1 VVQRDDNSND
11 KGIWEPML
19 DALLDESLGSATP
32 PDVTDDVV
40 RRIQSDSVTTTGRQS
55 YTARKQ
61 RSPLVPWLIA
71 AVVLIGI
78 GTSLIVALNNV
89 PDNNNVEV
97 AENQPD
103 GAQNPDDKPND
114 GMIAETQIQSNAND
128 SQDDIKLI
136 GPNQGALENN
146 VAINDME
153 PFEIPITETIALKE
167 NSIIIASINAQIE
180 SAWQDLDLEPSKY
193 CQDEEW
199 CRRTYLRLI
208 GRVPTVDEL
217 ESFLSYDDSARYE
230 SLVDLLLNDDRY
242 TEEFSRH
249 WSTVWTNALVGR
261 RGGSEESLTNRAGL
275 LKFMR
280 DSFARGISFDQVAF
294 ELISATGNDDPTSDQ
309 YNGAANY
316 ILCLIGDDTTLITSR
331 TSEVF
336 LGQKLQCAQCHSHP
350 GSKVAQNQ
358 FWEMDAFF
366 AQTTTAQLNDGS
378 TSLANVDYVGKSKSL
393 ENAESY
399 FEQPTG
405 EIRVAYPAFL
415 GQKANI
421 NSGELAEFDRRE
433 WLAKLVRYS
442 PLLAKSV
449 VNRLWSHFFGFG
461 FTQPIDDLGPHNPV
475 SHPELFELLARQTMA
490 SEYDLRLTM
499 KWIVLSD
506 AFRRSSTFS
515 PTNDFDSPEQGS
527 SPLFSRYY
535 TRQLQPEE
543 VYQSLQVL
551 AGIQR
556 DPNAFRTQELAQRA
570 WLGRFVQNMDTD
582 EGNESNLFDGD
593 IRQSLAMMNG
603 ELMQKV
609 TDLDNNT
616 TLGKII
622 RSEMENQAKLEHL
635 FLAALSR
642 KPTQQEST
650 VVLDLVSD
658 PSVDAVQVFQ
668 DIWWALLNSNEFI
681 LDH

>member
-1 VVQRDDNSND
+1 
-11 KGIWEPML
+11 
-19 DALLDESLGSATP
+19 
-32 PDVTDDVV
+32 
-40 RRIQSDSVTTTGRQS
+40 
-55 YTARKQ
+55 
-61 RSPLVPWLIA
+61 
-71 AVVLIGI
+71 
-78 GTSLIVALNNV
+78 
-89 PDNNNVEV
+89 
-97 AENQPD
+97 
-103 GAQNPDDKPND
+103 
-114 GMIAETQIQSNAND
+114 
-128 SQDDIKLI
+128 
-136 GPNQGALENN
+136 
-146 VAINDME
+146 
-153 PFEIPITETIALKE
+153 
-167 NSIIIASINAQIE
+167 
-180 SAWQDLDLEPSKY
+180 
-193 CQDEEW
+193 
-199 CRRTYLRLI
+199 
-208 GRVPTVDEL
+208 
-217 ESFLSYDDSARYE
+217 
-230 SLVDLLLNDDRY
+230 
-242 TEEFSRH
+242 
-249 WSTVWTNALVGR
+249 
-261 RGGSEESLTNRAGL
+261 
-275 LKFMR
+275 

-622 RSEMENQAKLEHL
+622 RSEMENPAKLEHL

>member
-1 VVQRDDNSND
+1 MVQSNDNSNES
-11 KGIWEPML
+11 GIWGPML

-32 PDVTDDVV
+32 PDVTNDVM
-40 RRIQSDSVTTTGRQS
+40 RRIQSDSVAVTSRQS
-55 YTARKQ
+55 YTAHKQ
-61 RSPLVPWLIA
+61 KSRLVPWLIA

-78 GTSLIVALNNV
+78 GTGLIVALNTQENQT
-89 PDNNNVEV
+89 VEI
-97 AENQPD
+97 AENRNQEE
-103 GAQNPDDKPND
+103 QSPDDNPNN
-114 GMIAETQIQSNAND
+114 GVIAETHIENNNPDSNED
-128 SQDDIKLI
+128 VKLI
-136 GPNQGALENN
+136 GPSQGALESS
-146 VAINDME
+146 VASNEME
-153 PFEIPITETIALKE
+153 PFEIPITETIALKA
-167 NSIIIASINAQIE
+167 NNTIIAAINTQIE
-180 SAWQDLDLEPSKY
+180 SVWQDLELEPSKY

-208 GRVPTVDEL
+208 GRVPTVTEL
-217 ESFLSYDDSARYE
+217 ESFLSYDDSERYE
-230 SLVDLLLNDDRY
+230 SLVDLLISDGNY

-261 RGGSEESLTNRAGL
+261 RGGSEKSLANRAGL

-280 DSFARGISFDQVAF
+280 DSFARGMPFDQVVF
-294 ELISATGNDDPTSDQ
+294 ELISATGNDDPTSDT

-316 ILCLIGDDTTLITSR
+316 ILCLISDDTTLITSR

-366 AQTTTAQLNDGS
+366 AQTTAAQLNDGS
-378 TSLANVDYVGKSKSL
+378 TTLANVDYVGKSQSL

-415 GQKANI
+415 GKKANI
-421 NSGELAEFDRRE
+421 NSGNLNEFDRRE
-433 WLAKLVRYS
+433 WLAKLVQHS

-461 FTQPIDDLGPHNPV
+461 FTQPIDDLGLHNPV
-475 SHPELFELLARQTMA
+475 SHPELLELLARQTIA
-490 SEYDLRLTM
+490 TEYNLRQTM

-506 AFRRSSTFS
+506 AFRRSSTYS
-515 PTNDFDSPEQGS
+515 PTNDLDSPELGS

-551 AGIQR
+551 AGSQR

-582 EGNESNLFDGD
+582 EGNESNLFKGD

-609 TDLDNNT
+609 TDLDDNT
-616 TLGKII
+616 SLGKII
-622 RSEMENQAKLEHL
+622 RSEMENQDKLDHL

-642 KPTQQEST
+642 KPTNQEST

-658 PSVDAVQVFQ
+658 PDVDAVQVFQ

>member
-1 VVQRDDNSND
+1 
-11 KGIWEPML
+11 ML

-32 PDVTDDVV
+32 PDVTNDVV
-40 RRIQSDSVTTTGRQS
+40 RRIQSDSATIPDRPS

-61 RSPLVPWLIA
+61 RSHLFPWLIA

-89 PDNNNVEV
+89 PNKNTVEV

-146 VAINDME
+146 VATSEVE

-217 ESFLSYDDSARYE
+217 ESFLSYDDSMRYE
-230 SLVDLLLNDDRY
+230 SLVDLLLNDDNY

-280 DSFARGISFDQVAF
+280 DSFARRIPFDQIAF
-294 ELISATGNDDPTSDQ
+294 ELISATGNDDPTSDE

-433 WLAKLVRYS
+433 WLAKLVRHS

-461 FTQPIDDLGPHNPV
+461 FTQPVDDLGPHNPV
-475 SHPELFELLARQTMA
+475 SHPKLFELLARQTMA
-490 SEYDLRLTM
+490 SEYDLRMIM
-499 KWIVLSD
+499 KWMVLSD
-506 AFRRSSTFS
+506 AFRRSSTYS
-515 PTNDFDSPEQGS
+515 PTNDLDSPELGS

-582 EGNESNLFDGD
+582 EGNESNLFNGD

-609 TDLDNNT
+609 TDLDDNT
-616 TLGKII
+616 TLGNII

-658 PSVDAVQVFQ
+658 PNVDAVQVFQ

>member
-1 VVQRDDNSND
+1 
-11 KGIWEPML
+11 ML

-32 PDVTDDVV
+32 PDVTNDVV
-40 RRIQSDSVTTTGRQS
+40 RRIQSDSATIPDRPS

-61 RSPLVPWLIA
+61 RSHLFPRLIA
-71 AVVLIGI
+71 VVVLIGI
-78 GTSLIVALNNV
+78 GTGLIVALNNV
-89 PDNNNVEV
+89 PNKNTVEIAKNKNAGVPNSEEDRNN
-97 AENQPD
+97 
-103 GAQNPDDKPND
+103 G
-114 GMIAETQIQSNAND
+114 ILAETQINSDTDD
-128 SQDDIKLI
+128 SQEDINLI
-136 GPNQGALENN
+136 GPNQGALENH
-146 VAINDME
+146 VATSEVE
-153 PFEIPITETIALKE
+153 PFEIPISETIALKE
-167 NSIIIASINAQIE
+167 NSTIIATINAQIE
-180 SAWQDLDLEPSKY
+180 SAWQDFELEPSKY

-217 ESFLSYDDSARYE
+217 ESFLSYDDSMRYE
-230 SLVDLLLNDDRY
+230 SLVDLLLNDDNY

-261 RGGSEESLTNRAGL
+261 RGGAEESLTNRAGRL
-275 LKFMR
+275 NFMR
-280 DSFARGISFDQVAF
+280 DSFARRIPFDQVAF
-294 ELISATGNDDPTSDQ
+294 ELISATGNDDPTSDE

-366 AQTTTAQLNDGS
+366 AQTTIARLNDGS
-378 TSLANVDYVGKSKSL
+378 TSLANTDYVGKSKSL

-433 WLAKLVRYS
+433 WLAKLVRHS

-461 FTQPIDDLGPHNPV
+461 FTQPVDDLGPHNPV
-475 SHPELFELLARQTMA
+475 SHPKLFELLARQTMA
-490 SEYDLRLTM
+490 SEYDLRMIM
-499 KWIVLSD
+499 KWMVLSD
-506 AFRRSSTFS
+506 AFRRSSTYS
-515 PTNDFDSPEQGS
+515 PTNDLDSPELGG

-582 EGNESNLFDGD
+582 EGNESNLFNGD

-609 TDLDNNT
+609 TDLDDNT
-616 TLGKII
+616 TLGNII

-658 PSVDAVQVFQ
+658 PSVDDVQVFQ